1 VEPQHVTDWVEA
13 HVGDRA
19 DAVFLAGNGFRAA
32 AAIHEIERR
41 TGRLVLEANQV
52 LLWATLAAT
61 SAELD
66 ITGYGRLLTSGRRKE
81 RPVSAR

>member
-1 VEPQHVTDWVEA
+1 
-13 HVGDRA
+13 
-19 DAVFLAGNGFRAA
+19 
-32 AAIHEIERR
+32 
-41 TGRLVLEANQV
+41 VLEANQL

-81 RPVSAR
+81 RLVSAR